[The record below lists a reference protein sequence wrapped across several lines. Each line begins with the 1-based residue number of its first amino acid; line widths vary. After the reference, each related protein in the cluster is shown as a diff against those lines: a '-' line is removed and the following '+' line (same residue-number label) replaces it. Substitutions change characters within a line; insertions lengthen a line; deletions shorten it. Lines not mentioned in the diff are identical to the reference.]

1 MHITTI
7 IRLYT
12 EESDIIS
19 FFKNKIL
26 LIFISTLVVS
36 GIVTSTILF
45 TVYFPSKREYKKHDP
60 IIILNDQDFENY
72 RFSGSGEEND
82 PYIIEGLNINSSLE
96 AIRIQGTTRY
106 FEIKNCKL
114 ESNETAVYINSA
126 AQGTVHI
133 RDNVIVKGSISVTG
147 SDEAIIEN
155 NVMFE
160 GSWYVIGLVASVLS
174 LIRNNTILN
183 NNIGVFLVDTS
194 YVIIEENHI
203 YSNQVIEQNLGFFNF
218 GNVGIVSQGAYN
230 TIRNNTILRQDL
242 GLYQKGS
249 CSLITNNSIR
259 ECSEGIFAWYMNSSN
274 ITENRIINNSAIG
287 IHIFRTGYSKIKHN
301 YFEGNNISLQVSET
315 HFIDI
320 SNNSFF
326 FNTIGLEIRVEFPGT
341 ISYLESYNNTVRFN
355 LFQNNTLYGV
365 KNCWLSK
372 YSKIY
377 LNSFYFNNL
386 SGTSQAYDEGKYGEW
401 SDLYSSGNF
410 WSDWSL
416 GDYIIDGN
424 SNSTDSYPLSIPPV

>member
-1 MHITTI
+1 M
-7 IRLYT
+7 
-12 EESDIIS
+12 
-19 FFKNKIL
+19 
-26 LIFISTLVVS
+26 VS

-82 PYIIEGLNINSSLE
+82 PYIIEGLDINSSIEE

-147 SDEAIIEN
+147 SDKAIIEN

-160 GSWYVIGLVASVLS
+160 GSWYVIGLVDSVLS

-194 YVIIEENHI
+194 YIIIEENYI
-203 YSNQVIEQNLGFFNF
+203 YSEQVIGHDVGVYDLGNI
-218 GNVGIVSQGAYN
+218 GIFSQGTN
-230 TIRNNTILRQDL
+230 IKIRNNTILRQNL
-242 GLYQKGS
+242 GLYQYGGYS
-249 CSLITNNSIR
+249 SITNNLIR
-259 ECSEGIFAWYMNSSN
+259 DCLEGIHVRYMGASN
-274 ITENRIINNSAIG
+274 ITNNIIINNTAIG
-287 IHIFRTGYSKIKHN
+287 IHVFRTGYATINHN
-301 YFEGNNISLQVSET
+301 YFEGNNISLQISESY
-315 HFIDI
+315 FNII
-320 SNNSFF
+320 QNNTFF
-326 FNTIGLEIRVEFPGT
+326 FNTIGLEIKVYCPACLGY
-341 ISYLESYNNTVRFN
+341 INSYNNTVKFN

-365 KNCWLSK
+365 KNSWLSK

-386 SGTSQAYDEGKYGEW
+386 SGTSQAYDEGKYSEW
-401 SDLYSSGNF
+401 SDLFFSGNF
-410 WSDWSL
+410 YNDWTS

-424 SNSTDSYPLSIPPV
+424 SNSTDSYPLSVPPV